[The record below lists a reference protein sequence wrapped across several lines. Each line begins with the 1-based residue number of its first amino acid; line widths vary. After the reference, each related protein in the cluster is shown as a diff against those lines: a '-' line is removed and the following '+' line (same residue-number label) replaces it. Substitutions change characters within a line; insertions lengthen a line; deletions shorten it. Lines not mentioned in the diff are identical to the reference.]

1 VNIWPGV
8 PFFSGTRI
16 LFSRSKVIDE
26 IARQGQFPQK
36 FSPAT
41 EDRFLEL
48 VRDFRF
54 KSMQAVYKVVRGDLL
69 IALHLTQD
77 LIRDCCVL
85 GMMLRDRGTGTTIHK
100 HGGAG
105 NQLVAQL
112 EITRNPFTPVGILD
126 SIEKSNEI
134 FEKLAV
140 EWSSEYQE
148 NRQLLL
154 TWIEGAKVELSN

>member
-1 VNIWPGV
+1 M
-8 PFFSGTRI
+8 
-16 LFSRSKVIDE
+16 
-26 IARQGQFPQK
+26 
-36 FSPAT
+36 
-41 EDRFLEL
+41 EL

-85 GMMLRDRGTGTTIHK
+85 GMMLRDRETGTNIHK

-105 NQLVAQL
+105 NQLAAQL
-112 EITRNPFTPVGILD
+112 EVARKPFTSMGILD

-148 NRQLLL
+148 SRERLLS
-154 TWIEGAKVELSN
+154 WIEKARVEVRQQKPE